1 MSVSPPFFTMSPQLG
16 VWHVAGLPVQTLLW
30 QSPAPAQSFPF
41 THLGQSEP
49 QSVSVSVWFKTPSEH
64 VAVRHVLPMQTPLLQ
79 STPAAHTRF
88 VSQRGQV
95 RLAPPQSMSDSSP
108 FLTTSEHVGI

>member
-1 MSVSPPFFTMSPQLG
+1 MSVSPPFFTMSPQLA
-16 VWHVAGLPVQTLLW
+16 VWHVAGLPVQTPLW
-30 QSPAPAQSFPF
+30 QSPAPVQSFPF
-41 THLGQSEP
+41 THFGQSEP

-79 STPAAHTRF
+79 STPEPHTRF

-95 RLAPPQSMSDSSP
+95 RLTPPQSMSDSSP